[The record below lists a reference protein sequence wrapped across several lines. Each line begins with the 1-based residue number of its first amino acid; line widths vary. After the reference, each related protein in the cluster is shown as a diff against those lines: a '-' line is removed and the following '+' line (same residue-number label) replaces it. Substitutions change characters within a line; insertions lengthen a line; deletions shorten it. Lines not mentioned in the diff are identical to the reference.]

1 VKELIAGFW
10 RRQKY
15 RAAIISQR
23 LGLVV
28 RKAVAGARKA
38 AADTRRLVAV
48 DTRKLAVD
56 ARIFWMETRKWFKH
70 LLLLPLLARFPARLA
85 YRLAGRWTRAW
96 KPPCELEWQAHYQ
109 AGIRH
114 LQQRGSLLADLDPAE
129 TVRRHDEVLAHD
141 VLDGYRL
148 ARLSAADVRARV
160 SIEGIEALDAASKA
174 GRGVFL
180 CMGHYGRTAM
190 LGASLGLSGYPVGML
205 TNATD
210 RSNTVL
216 SAADRA
222 MLTRKMND
230 LSRAVGGPWIKTG
243 SNTRTLIAHLKAGGR
258 VCATADLY
266 EANPANRFFAPFLGG
281 VLAVPNGLLRVARST
296 NAAFVYGRARSAGER
311 VEIQLTPIDEPTPEA
326 CFTEYLRLLSADI
339 EKEPRQWWLWAM
351 LPVAWE
357 ATRGDNEK
365 PVPETGNP
373 VVSSDNDLPV

>member
-15 RAAIISQR
+15 RAVIISQR
-23 LGLVV
+23 LAPLV
-28 RKAVAGARKA
+28 RKAGVGARI
-38 AADTRRLVAV
+38 LW
-48 DTRKLAVD
+48 L
-56 ARIFWMETRKWFKH
+56 ETRKWFKH
-70 LLLLPLLARFPARLA
+70 LVLLPLLARFPARLA
-85 YRLAGRWTRAW
+85 YRLAGCCTRGW
-96 KPPCELEWQAHYQ
+96 KPPCELEWRANYR
-109 AGIRH
+109 AGIVH
-114 LQQRGSLLADLDPAE
+114 LQQRSSMLASLDPVE
-129 TVRRHDEVLAHD
+129 TVRCHDEVLAHD
-141 VLDGYRL
+141 VLDGYRF
-148 ARLSAADVRARV
+148 ARLSAADVHARV
-160 SIEGIEALDAASKA
+160 RIEGIEALDAASRA
-174 GRGVFL
+174 GRGVVL
-180 CMGHYGRTAM
+180 CMGHFGRTAM

-243 SNTRTLIAHLKAGGR
+243 SNTRTLIAHLKTGGR

-281 VLAVPNGLLRVARST
+281 ILAVPNGLLRVARST

-311 VEIQLTPIDEPTPEA
+311 VEIQLTPIDEATPEA
-326 CFTEYLRLLSADI
+326 CFAEYLRLLSADI
-339 EKEPRQWWLWAM
+339 EKEPWQWWLWGM
-351 LPVAWE
+351 LPAFWE
-357 ATRGDNEK
+357 TAGSIIEK